1 VPIPIDETKYR
12 KNEARKKAI
21 RRKSFKCPVYIAAR
35 TVLEKEQPMDSQH
48 AVEIIECELR
58 NMPEAAAT
66 LDLIGKIK
74 RVECG
79 E

>member
-1 VPIPIDETKYR
+1 MPLPENETRYR
-12 KNEARKKAI
+12 KNEARKKAL
-21 RRKSFKCPVYIAAR
+21 RRKSFKCPVYIAAVA
-35 TVLEKEQPMDSQH
+35 VLEKEKPMDSKH

-58 NMPEAAAT
+58 SIPEAAAT

-74 RVECG
+74 RVECS